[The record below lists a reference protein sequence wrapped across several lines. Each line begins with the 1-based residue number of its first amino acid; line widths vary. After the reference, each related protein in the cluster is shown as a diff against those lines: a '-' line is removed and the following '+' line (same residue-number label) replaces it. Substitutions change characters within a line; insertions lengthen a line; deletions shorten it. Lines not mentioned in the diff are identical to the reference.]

1 MADKF
6 DVVVKGGHVLDVFQG
21 LDGPSDVGELTDLR
35 YADVESAVKACEQ
48 YRDSIVGIKI
58 RMTKNLV
65 GDNGREGLKRARA
78 V

>member
-1 MADKF
+1 M
-6 DVVVKGGHVLDVFQG
+6 
-21 LDGPSDVGELTDLR
+21 TDLR

-65 GDNGREGLKRARA
+65 GDNGREGLKRGASNARA
-78 V
+78 LSARPRGDAADVTTQ